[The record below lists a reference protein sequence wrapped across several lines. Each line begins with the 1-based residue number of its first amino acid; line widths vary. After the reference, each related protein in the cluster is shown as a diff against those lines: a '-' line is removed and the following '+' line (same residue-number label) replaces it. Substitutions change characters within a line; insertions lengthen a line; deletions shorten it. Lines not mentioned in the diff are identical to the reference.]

1 MDRNDMCCGVFA
13 GDEAY
18 MFRDALAHLF
28 TPEAVQSYQDTVH
41 RWLFNFCIHDYDVME
56 ELDLY

>member
-41 RWLFNFCIHDYDVME
+41 R
-56 ELDLY
+56 